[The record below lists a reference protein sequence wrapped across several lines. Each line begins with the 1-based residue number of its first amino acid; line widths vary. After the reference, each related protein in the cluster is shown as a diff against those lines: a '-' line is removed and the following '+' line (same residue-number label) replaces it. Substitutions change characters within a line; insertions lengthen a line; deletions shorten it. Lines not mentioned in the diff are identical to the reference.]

1 MRMKKG
7 GILVL
12 MIIASFFFIWT
23 GRPCNAREMKHDAT
37 AAKKLEF
44 IRKNLSSLTEMKLAD
59 SKKYYE
65 ESLKSLN
72 DLIQEYSD
80 TEEALEARFFIG
92 ATYNEMHKYDE
103 AIKCFDAV
111 LAKEGLNQN
120 FKARTLFFKAKAL
133 FAKGDVTR
141 AREVVA
147 DLRLIEPR
155 AADSFLNELGGMTRV
170 GMDAP
175 TFSADDFTGKP
186 IDLAKYKG
194 SIVVLY
200 FWATWCEPCMI
211 EFPKVKT
218 MYRKLKEK
226 GVQFIGISLDDDIGD
241 LRGFVKQEEVEW
253 PQLFDGKRWK
263 GVIPGM
269 YHVQVI
275 PMMFLL
281 DKESKI
287 RYIGD
292 NTESVTQIATTL
304 LSESKELPLFR

>member
-1 MRMKKG
+1 MKRG

-12 MIIASFFFIWT
+12 TVIASFFFIWT
-23 GRPCNAREMKHDAT
+23 GRPCNAREVKHDAT

-44 IRKNLSSLTEMKLAD
+44 IRRNLSGLTEMKLAD

-72 DLIQEYSD
+72 ELIQEYND

-111 LAKEGLNQN
+111 LANEGINPN
-120 FKARTLFFKAKAL
+120 FKARSLFFKAKAL
-133 FAKGDVTR
+133 FAKGDVATGR
-141 AREVVA
+141 KVVS

-155 AADSFLNELGGMTRV
+155 AADSFLNELGGMMRV

-175 TFSADDFTGKP
+175 TFSTEDFTGKP

-218 MYRKLKEK
+218 LYNTLKEK

-263 GVIPGM
+263 GAIPGM
-269 YHVQVI
+269 YNVQVI

-281 DKESKI
+281 DRDSKV

-292 NTESVTQIATTL
+292 NTETVTQIAATL